1 MRVLLCTALSLG
13 YIVAW
18 QRWRVNKEDVK
29 LRKTLGAGRTMKLL
43 EAEME
48 ELEDEGDNLV
58 QQRRMAEKEKNDF
71 VLERADAA
79 EAHAA
84 LLENGALTMPCTAQE
99 RALAR
104 LPFFDAV

>member
-58 QQRRMAEKEKNDF
+58 QERRMAEKEKASAK
-71 VLERADAA
+71 ES
-79 EAHAA
+79 
-84 LLENGALTMPCTAQE
+84 TA
-99 RALAR
+99 
-104 LPFFDAV
+104 

>member
-1 MRVLLCTALSLG
+1 
-13 YIVAW
+13 
-18 QRWRVNKEDVK
+18 
-29 LRKTLGAGRTMKLL
+29 MKLL

-58 QQRRMAEKEKNDF
+58 QERRMAEKEKNDI

-99 RALAR
+99 TEEKKKNAESDESGYRKS
-104 LPFFDAV
+104 